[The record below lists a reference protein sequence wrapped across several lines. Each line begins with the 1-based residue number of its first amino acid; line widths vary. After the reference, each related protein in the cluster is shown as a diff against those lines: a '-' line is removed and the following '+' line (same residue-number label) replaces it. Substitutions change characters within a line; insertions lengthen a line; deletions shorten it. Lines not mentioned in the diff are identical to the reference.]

1 MVRGRQKRI
10 ALLCLSALLFLQ
22 LAVTAYA
29 CPTQKGDGSPTV
41 VAVADAQMPCQGM
54 DAERPKLCE
63 QHCVQGSQS
72 VDTQPHT
79 AVNAPVLSLIAVVV
93 HSDLHLLARPGF
105 YGASLA
111 TVVDPPPLIRFG
123 VLRI

>member
-10 ALLCLSALLFLQ
+10 AWLSLSALLFLQ
-22 LAVTAYA
+22 LAVASYA
-29 CPTQKGDGSPTV
+29 CPTQKGDGTTAV
-41 VAVADAQMPCQGM
+41 EAVADAQMPCQGM
-54 DAERPKLCE
+54 DTERPKLCE
-63 QHCVQGSQS
+63 QHCVQASQS

-79 AVNAPVLSLIAVVV
+79 AVNAPVLPLIAVVV
-93 HSDLHLLARPGF
+93 HSDLHLLARPRF

-111 TVVDPPPLIRFG
+111 TVVGPPPLIRFG